1 MTIKTI
7 HYSESRESA
16 VGYLKQW
23 KKFGAEAELS
33 ERESPE
39 EAMETLRALIGKK
52 LDEAV
57 APQMEYGTSYDNG
70 IGENGLLKELPS
82 ITQWARP
89 KTPDPKQ
96 DRVQQLIR
104 DINACTSVDEKNS
117 FGVQVGL
124 ISFSQMVSSH
134 PELQT
139 AYDNKLQELTTQ

>member
-1 MTIKTI
+1 MTIRTI

-70 IGENGLLKELPS
+70 IGEDGLLKELPS
-82 ITQWARP
+82 ITQWAKP

-96 DRVQQLIR
+96 DRVQQLIQ
-104 DINACTSVDEKNS
+104 DIGTCKDLKVLESYR
-117 FGVQVGL
+117 L
-124 ISFSQMVSSH
+124 MVKAN
-134 PELQT
+134 PDLQT
-139 AYDNKLQELTTQ
+139 AYDNKLQELTTK

>member
-1 MTIKTI
+1 MTIRTI
-7 HYSESRESA
+7 SYSESRESA

-52 LDEAV
+52 LDDAHQQV
-57 APQMEYGTSYDNG
+57 QYDSVISDDVTTNLQMANR
-70 IGENGLLKELPS
+70 K
-82 ITQWARP
+82 
-89 KTPDPKQ
+89 PDPKQ

-104 DINACTSVDEKNS
+104 DINACTAVDERNS

-124 ISFSQMVSSH
+124 ISFSGMASTN
-134 PELQT
+134 PDLQT
-139 AYDNKLQELTTQ
+139 AYDNKLQELNQ